1 MGKIRST
8 QQPIKIDGKL
18 SEYQGCFSAQY
29 PWFSFKDVTKNSKYN
44 LDTLSTGTEKEKTLN
59 GLFDKLNKL
68 SEKPWIYWMQNRKQ
82 SGLETLSYNDLNFKA
97 GPDAEISKDTT
108 VYIFRFDTYKGSDKG
123 RVIGYKKTPCAVLH
137 IIGYD
142 LDFSA
147 YNHG

>member
-8 QQPIKIDGKL
+8 QQPIKIDGKP
-18 SEYQGCFSAQY
+18 SVCQGCFSAQY

-44 LDTLSTGTEKEKTLN
+44 LDTLPTGTEKEKTLN

-108 VYIFRFDTYKGSDKG
+108 VLFFASIHTKVLTRAELSGTRKR
-123 RVIGYKKTPCAVLH
+123 RVQSCI
-137 IIGYD
+137 
-142 LDFSA
+142 S
-147 YNHG
+147 